1 MNYRATKN
9 KGGVKRLQIDETRAK
24 GCLEDNSRSGCQD
37 GRSESR
43 QRLGRPRAEQ
53 RQHGTGKKR
62 LENILSVQ
70 FQIQLDFEL
79 EVCRLGGRALSSDA
93 SCGVRRHRIKGD
105 AMLYKRMAEDILSKV
120 LV

>member
-1 MNYRATKN
+1 M
-9 KGGVKRLQIDETRAK
+9 
-24 GCLEDNSRSGCQD
+24 LEF
-37 GRSESR
+37 
-43 QRLGRPRAEQ
+43 
-53 RQHGTGKKR
+53 
-62 LENILSVQ
+62 ILSIQ